1 MVEAVVSENQQLMY
15 LVSRAKYG
23 SIKLVGPVFESFD
36 FGLGMAPGSPLREKL
51 NTAILRMRED
61 GTLSRLID
69 EWLGRHD

>member
-1 MVEAVVSENQQLMY
+1 MY

-36 FGLGMAPGSPLREKL
+36 FGLGLPPDSPLREPI

-61 GTLSRLID
+61 GSLARLID
-69 EWLGRHD
+69 EWLGKHD